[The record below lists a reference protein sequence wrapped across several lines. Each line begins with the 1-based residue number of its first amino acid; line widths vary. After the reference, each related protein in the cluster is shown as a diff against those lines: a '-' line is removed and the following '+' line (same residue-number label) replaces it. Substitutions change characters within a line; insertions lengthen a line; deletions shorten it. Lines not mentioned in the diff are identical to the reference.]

1 VSDAD
6 SDGDDGPGGPDRPPM
21 LALLESLGLYRNA
34 RIGAAAG
41 LALGAAAYLFR
52 IAEPWGAAGD
62 AWRHPVLGPEGW
74 FLLLA
79 AVLAVAGGMLVTIGL
94 TVATA
99 VRRIRAGVPD
109 LDPDADADGPGP
121 ESDFDPDPDP
131 DPGAGDGVGGRDRGR
146 DRN

>member
-1 VSDAD
+1 
-6 SDGDDGPGGPDRPPM
+6 M

-34 RIGAAAG
+34 RLGAAVG

-109 LDPDADADGPGP
+109 LDADGPAP
-121 ESDFDPDPDP
+121 ERDSDPGR
-131 DPGAGDGVGGRDRGR
+131 GAGDGAVTGTGAGTREASREDRDGAGE
-146 DRN
+146 NG